1 MTNAADI
8 ASWMNGLTRWRESQR
23 RINIMALHDI
33 ASDMFSEN
41 ANIHM
46 CYPFG
51 DQHGASA
58 WINSSY
64 HALVTAI
71 PDAERRDT
79 IVISG
84 QDQQDSRWVGCC
96 GYYCGTFIAP
106 FLDIPPTGQFV
117 HMRYHEFYRITPNGI
132 EEAHVIWDIVEVMKQ
147 ANAWPMAPS
156 LGREGLVPAP
166 ATLDGIKPMNSEQ
179 SGDDNLEIVIRMLN
193 NLGQHPSQ
201 GGPDVMRLPEAWH
214 EDLTWY
220 GPSGIGTCRGLSG
233 FRQWHQIPFLNAMPD
248 RGLDNEN
255 ITLHFFAQDNY
266 VAVTGWPN
274 MRQTLSGDGW
284 LGIAPT
290 NQKITLRSLDFWR
303 IEDKK
308 IKENW
313 VLIDLLDIY
322 AQLGVDVFARLK
334 AFNTSRPT
342 GSVVLPKERL

>member
-1 MTNAADI
+1 MTQAADLTT
-8 ASWMNGLTRWRESQR
+8 WMHMLTRWRESQQR
-23 RINIMALHDI
+23 VNVIELDDI
-33 ASDMFSEN
+33 ASTMFSDN
-41 ANIHM
+41 GRIHM
-46 CYPFG
+46 CHPFG
-51 DQHGASA
+51 EQPSARA
-58 WINSSY
+58 WINTSY
-64 HALVTAI
+64 RALVDAI

-117 HMRYHEFYRITPNGI
+117 HMRYHEFYRVSENGI
-132 EEAHVIWDIVEVMKQ
+132 EEVQAIWDIVEVMKQ

-166 ATLDGIKPMNSEQ
+166 ATLDGIKPMNGEL
-179 SGDDNLEIVIRMLN
+179 SGSDSLDIVIRMLD
-193 NLGQHPSQ
+193 NLGRHPSQ
-201 GGPDVMRLPEAWH
+201 GGPEVMKLPEAWH

-220 GPSGIGTCRGLSG
+220 GPSGIGTCRGFSG
-233 FRQWHQIPFLNAMPD
+233 FRQWHQIPFLSAMPD

-255 ITLHFFAQDNY
+255 ITLHFFAQENY

-274 MRQTLSGDGW
+274 MIQTLSADGW

>member
-1 MTNAADI
+1 MTHAADLTT
-8 ASWMNGLTRWRESQR
+8 WMHMLTRWRESQQR
-23 RINIMALHDI
+23 VNVIELDDI
-33 ASDMFSEN
+33 ASTMFSDN
-41 ANIHM
+41 ARIHM
-46 CYPFG
+46 CHPFG
-51 DQHGASA
+51 EQPSARA
-58 WINSSY
+58 WINTSY
-64 HALVTAI
+64 RALVDAI

-117 HMRYHEFYRITPNGI
+117 HMRYHEFYRVSENGI
-132 EEAHVIWDIVEVMKQ
+132 EEVQAIWDIVEVMKQ

-166 ATLDGIKPMNSEQ
+166 ATLDGIKPMNGEL
-179 SGDDNLEIVIRMLN
+179 SGSDSLDIVIRMLD
-193 NLGQHPSQ
+193 NLGRHPSQ
-201 GGPDVMRLPEAWH
+201 GGPDVMKLPEAWH

-220 GPSGIGTCRGLSG
+220 GPSGIGTCRGFSG

-255 ITLHFFAQDNY
+255 ITLHFFAQENY

-274 MRQTLSGDGW
+274 MSQTLSAGGW

-290 NQKITLRSLDFWR
+290 NKKITLRSLDFWR
-303 IEDKK
+303 IEDEK